1 MRSVWHAVSAAAAA
15 PRRAASTLSPA
26 RAPRGL
32 AALLAA
38 ADSRAAAAEHRLADK
53 EALLAAVECRLADKD
68 ALVTFTVAAAASAVA
83 AAECRLA
90 DKDALV
96 ASTVAAAECRLADK
110 QALADATSKL
120 HAVELAA
127 AKHAADVANSRLNVR
142 SILETSVYE
151 TWSTCGP
158 RKPSPAASGCAGR
171 LMALLEPGNGCAG
184 LVAYVRVAAV
194 DNGVPPEHAL
204 AEARKLYATF
214 CSRMHADAPEGSEG
228 LSSAVFEGPG
238 RTALVAYAALVHFS
252 GRRLRLY
259 MADGALGNARAELPL
274 TMRTLRNC
282 NATEAEICASPELE
296 D

>member
-26 RAPRGL
+26 RAPRDL
-32 AALLAA
+32 VALLAA
-38 ADSRAAAAEHRLADK
+38 ADARAAAAEHRLADK
-53 EALLAAVECRLADKD
+53 EALLAAVE
-68 ALVTFTVAAAASAVA
+68 S
-83 AAECRLA
+83 RLA

-96 ASTVAAAECRLADK
+96 AFTVAAAECRLADK

-127 AKHAADVANSRLNVR
+127 AKHVADVANSRLNVR

-158 RKPSPAASGCAGR
+158 RKPSPAASSCAGR
-171 LMALLEPGNGCAG
+171 LMALLEPGNGCSG
-184 LVAYVRVAAV
+184 LIAYVRVAAA

-204 AEARKLYATF
+204 AEARKLYATL

-238 RTALVAYAALVHFS
+238 RTALVANAALVHFS

-259 MADGALGNARAELPL
+259 AADGALGNARAELPL
-274 TMRTLRNC
+274 TMRTPCNC
-282 NATEAEICASPELE
+282 SATEAEILASPELE

>member
-32 AALLAA
+32 AALIAA
-38 ADSRAAAAEHRLADK
+38 ADARAAAAEHRLADK
-53 EALLAAVECRLADKD
+53 EALLAAAGCRLADKD
-68 ALVTFTVAAAASAVA
+68 AL
-83 AAECRLA
+83 
-90 DKDALV
+90 
-96 ASTVAAAECRLADK
+96 VAAAECRLADK

-184 LVAYVRVAAV
+184 LIAYVRVAAA

-274 TMRTLRNC
+274 TMRTLRSC
-282 NATEAEICASPELE
+282 SATEAEICASPELE